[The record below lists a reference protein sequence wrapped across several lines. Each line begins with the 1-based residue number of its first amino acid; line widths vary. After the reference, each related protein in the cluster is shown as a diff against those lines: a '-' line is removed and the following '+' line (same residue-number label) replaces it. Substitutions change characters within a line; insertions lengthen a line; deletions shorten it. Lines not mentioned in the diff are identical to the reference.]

1 MEERWGLYYTYLQEL
16 AAFFDPPVKVNQLG
30 EAVPELHGPIEHASS
45 LRTHTLKEVNEGSLP
60 LRAKLAHLNAL
71 LDGLRN
77 ALRVIDERV
86 RRAVAEGRL

>member
-1 MEERWGLYYTYLQEL
+1 
-16 AAFFDPPVKVNQLG
+16 
-30 EAVPELHGPIEHASS
+30 
-45 LRTHTLKEVNEGSLP
+45 LKEVNEGSLP